1 MRRRTAA
8 LLGLIG
14 LIGLLLVAAGAAV
27 FWRKPLT
34 EAAISAYVARI
45 YGVPVTIAI
54 GELGTRSA
62 RVDHVKIGRDAP
74 FEAADIRLDYDLDGH
89 IAAVSVGTMSAHGR
103 IEGGI
108 VTLGDLQPLLEG
120 SGDKSQKSEAQLP
133 ETISIRHL
141 DLALETPMG
150 GVAIG
155 GSARLGKG
163 ALALDLAA
171 TDPSG
176 HTKGAAKID
185 VSSALDHPVMT
196 GDVRIT
202 LAPQS
207 PLWALAP
214 AIAPQEGTV
223 EASLHL
229 DQVEAALDPTPGGKP
244 IAVAL
249 RLDQVRNARLSA
261 PLSGTLTA
269 DVRSTHLPL
278 AIENIVLDLSGGLS
292 PRTKAS
298 ASGSA
303 TLALSGRQLA
313 LDLTARIAASDDSLA
328 IAGWQIRQPQITAP
342 IHLTFI
348 DGVLA
353 AALSDDGTV
362 AHKGLTDATKGTSIG
377 AGTLTL
383 QHDSTAFRL
392 NTSDGAWNAQAVT
405 AAVAFSAKS
414 LGETVDLS
422 APAVTISATSDPA
435 GARWYVN
442 AAKIAF
448 QNKAR
453 GVSASNAL
461 IKLSGAGNG
470 IAGEIRIS
478 RFDAGYGLPTI
489 TLNGDGQL

>member
-1 MRRRTAA
+1 MRRRTAV

-14 LIGLLLVAAGAAV
+14 LPVVLLVAAGAAV
-27 FWRKPLT
+27 LWRKPLA
-34 EAAISAYVARI
+34 EAAISAYVART

-54 GELGTRSA
+54 GELGAHSA

-74 FEAADIRLDYDLDGH
+74 FEADDIRLDYDLDGH
-89 IAAVSVGTMSAHGR
+89 IAAISVGTMSAHGR
-103 IEGGI
+103 IEGGA

-120 SGDKSQKSEAQLP
+120 SGDKSQKSEPRVP
-133 ETISIRHL
+133 ETISIDRL

-150 GVAIG
+150 SVAISG
-155 GSARLGKG
+155 PARLGKG
-163 ALALDLAA
+163 ALALDLVA
-171 TDPSG
+171 TDPGG

-185 VSSALDHPVMT
+185 VSSALDHPMMT

-207 PLWALAP
+207 PLWAFAP

-229 DQVEAALDPTPGGKP
+229 DQVEAALDPIPGGKP
-244 IAVAL
+244 IAIAL

-278 AIENIVLDLSGGLS
+278 EIENIALDLSGGLS
-292 PRTKAS
+292 AKTKAS
-298 ASGSA
+298 ANGAA
-303 TLALSGRQLA
+303 TLALSAGRLA
-313 LDLTARIAASDDSLA
+313 LDLTARIAASDDSFA
-328 IAGWQIRQPQITAP
+328 MAGWQIRQPQITAP
-342 IHLTFI
+342 IHMTLS
-348 DGVLA
+348 DGMLA
-353 AALSDDGTV
+353 AALSEDGTI

-392 NTSDGAWNAQAVT
+392 NTSDGTWNAQAVT

-422 APAVTISATSDPA
+422 APAVKISATSDPA
-435 GARWYVN
+435 GTRWYAD

-448 QNKAR
+448 QNKA
-453 GVSASNAL
+453 
-461 IKLSGAGNG
+461 
-470 IAGEIRIS
+470 
-478 RFDAGYGLPTI
+478 
-489 TLNGDGQL
+489 